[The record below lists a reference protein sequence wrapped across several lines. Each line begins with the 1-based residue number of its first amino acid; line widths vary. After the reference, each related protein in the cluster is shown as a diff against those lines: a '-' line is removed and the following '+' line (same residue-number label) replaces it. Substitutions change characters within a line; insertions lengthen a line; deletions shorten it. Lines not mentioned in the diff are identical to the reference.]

1 MSSITIGPNDSNPS
15 GFSPAPPPPPPPPV
29 PGQMPTM
36 RINTE
41 SQMSKRPNTY
51 NNDAYEPPAAI
62 QNAMMT
68 KDKKPFTYTP
78 GMGGKLD
85 LSQIRSPRM
94 ARRVA
99 KNANDEGIEGPPKSP
114 LANEQ
119 TRPAQVT
126 PPAAAN
132 LFVQPQVA
140 VPVFPTSVSPTTRPV
155 PRNIIV
161 PEKIEVRPIKIEQKS
176 SQPTSPDTPTTPIQV
191 TLAKAPTPWLQQKS
205 KPAEELPEW
214 AKRPTNGSGQESPT
228 SPVLPASINVQA
240 VPVQVS
246 GQRVQAKPVGANERV
261 IPVRIEDRPSVFT
274 VKNEQGHHQFKQTP
288 HQQRWGNSQQNLPQ
302 NTTAKITVAPP
313 KPQLTSPGTYIVP
326 IAVEGAHDIQ
336 PNYDYQSSP
345 VNAVRSQGR
354 NIQEIGPG
362 APVQSRSFR
371 VLQKLTDTDDDID
384 SEQLRKLQ
392 LTEDDKVL
400 MNKFKEQ
407 VDGDTYLH
415 QEEDPRY
422 RGAAIPSR
430 AFRYLQNMTDSN
442 EVPINTNDESPQI
455 QSNLP
460 PSEQQAPEPK
470 IYTGSAIPSRSF
482 RILQAMTT
490 PDSLAIGTQE
500 LPAELPGQVTS
511 NITLGNNHQGIFIPH
526 YSQPIY
532 WAYYPLAYSAG
543 QSLEYRPYQQQEYC
557 CPNQFQRH
565 NISGHFNPCNGNVGY
580 YQNNGLPLYVVAGDR
595 IYDGPSGH
603 YEASVAQ
610 DSQQEVSSD
619 DSSHNLKEIKPRMLF
634 VEGPSH
640 EILKASDHL
649 KQTGA
654 SSDDSSHALIG
665 IKPRMLFSEGPSH
678 EILKPSDHLKQT
690 GVISDDSSHNPT
702 GIKPRMPFSE
712 GPSHEIL
719 KPTDHLNQTGVIS
732 DDSSHNP
739 TEIKPRMLFV
749 DGPSHETLKPTD
761 HLKQT
766 GVISDDFNQKL
777 MTMQPRMLFVEGPSH
792 ETLKPTDHLKQTGV
806 IPDNSSHNP
815 AGIKPRMLFPDGPS
829 HETSKP
835 IDHLKQTGV
844 IPDDSSH
851 NLTGIKPRILFSE
864 GPSHEILKPTD
875 HLNQTGV
882 ISDDSSHNP
891 TGMQP
896 RMLFAESPS
905 HEILKPTDHL
915 NQTRVIPDDFNQ
927 KLMTM
932 RPRMLFVE
940 DPSHETLKPTNH
952 LKQTG
957 VIPDDSSPKS
967 TATQLRMPF
976 ADDPNSNQPKTTDI
990 SSNHPSHS
998 SVSNQPTAFVD
1009 NPSHCNP
1016 PKDLDRPSNAM
1027 LKRPKDHF
1035 KHPKTPDASSH
1046 DLPPAI
1052 LTDGPSNYETL
1063 KQPRTVSVNLPSP
1076 SSITSPE
1083 NSGNLTPGP
1092 VNVFQGMNTSSY
1104 QASSD
1109 FSMNILHEDLDSS
1122 DSSSSANNIDDGIEA
1137 LGTSTSDSDS
1147 DSYLAY
1153 STGLN
1158 PSPVCEE
1165 TKLPDCEIAHQVEGP
1180 TINVSLPLKV
1190 SKPTELTDEIHVDF
1204 TLTRPKSWCQD
1215 GSNRSYG
1222 QAKEETDDDDSG
1234 VTSQSDLSRIISEVD
1249 TDSESGPKQKKINSY
1264 KRTQTH
1270 SRLFKLITDDSAFL
1284 EPHKL
1289 SRQLNDREIN
1299 SIKKSFKF
1307 TDFKSRATGAP
1318 PELTLR
1324 NFGRPLSLQINRK
1337 DEFYRKFIIKE
1348 SNISDNFVVKNNKFN
1363 LKPNVLCPRIK
1374 SFKSIN
1380 KLKDN

>member
-41 SQMSKRPNTY
+41 NQMSKRPNTY

-126 PPAAAN
+126 PPATAN

-140 VPVFPTSVSPTTRPV
+140 VPVFPTSVSPTTRPLS
-155 PRNIIV
+155 RNINV
-161 PEKIEVRPIKIEQKS
+161 PEKIEVRPIKIDQKS

-228 SPVLPASINVQA
+228 SPVLPSSINVQA

-261 IPVRIEDRPSVFT
+261 IPVQIEDRPSVFA

-326 IAVEGAHDIQ
+326 IAVEGAHDVQ

-371 VLQKLTDTDDDID
+371 VLQKLTDTDDDVD

-442 EVPINTNDESPQI
+442 EVPININAPRAINSALKRQNRNSRSFDESPQI

-490 PDSLAIGTQE
+490 PDSLASTQD

-511 NITLGNNHQGIFIPH
+511 NITLGNNHQGIFLPH

-543 QSLEYRPYQQQEYC
+543 HSIEYRPYQQQEYC
-557 CPNQFQRH
+557 CPNQFQH
-565 NISGHFNPCNGNVGY
+565 HFNPSNGNVGY
-580 YQNNGLPLYVVAGDR
+580 YQNNGLPMYVLAENR

-603 YEASVAQ
+603 YEASVPQ
-610 DSQQEVSSD
+610 DSQQDVNSV
-619 DSSHNLKEIKPRMLF
+619 DSNHNLTE
-634 VEGPSH
+634 
-640 EILKASDHL
+640 
-649 KQTGA
+649 T
-654 SSDDSSHALIG
+654 
-665 IKPRMLFSEGPSH
+665 KPRMLFSEGPSH
-678 EILKPSDHLKQT
+678 E
-690 GVISDDSSHNPT
+690 
-702 GIKPRMPFSE
+702 
-712 GPSHEIL
+712 
-719 KPTDHLNQTGVIS
+719 
-732 DDSSHNP
+732 
-739 TEIKPRMLFV
+739 
-749 DGPSHETLKPTD
+749 TLKPTD
-761 HLKQT
+761 LNQA
-766 GVISDDFNQKL
+766 GVNSDDFNHKI
-777 MTMQPRMLFVEGPSH
+777 MTMQPRMLLV
-792 ETLKPTDHLKQTGV
+792 
-806 IPDNSSHNP
+806 
-815 AGIKPRMLFPDGPS
+815 DGPS
-829 HETSKP
+829 Q
-835 IDHLKQTGV
+835 D
-844 IPDDSSH
+844 
-851 NLTGIKPRILFSE
+851 
-864 GPSHEILKPTD
+864 ILKP
-875 HLNQTGV
+875 V
-882 ISDDSSHNP
+882 
-891 TGMQP
+891 
-896 RMLFAESPS
+896 
-905 HEILKPTDHL
+905 
-915 NQTRVIPDDFNQ
+915 
-927 KLMTM
+927 
-932 RPRMLFVE
+932 
-940 DPSHETLKPTNH
+940 NH

-957 VIPDDSSPKS
+957 VIPDDSSQKLMTMQPKMLFAEGPNRETSKPDHLNHAGVNADDSSHNLIETKPRMLFSEGPSHETLKPTDLNQAGVNSDDFNHKIMTMQPRMLLVDGPSQDILKPVNHLKQTGVIPDDSSQKLMTMQPKMLFAEGPSHETWKSDHLNQAGVNADDSSPKS
-967 TATQLRMPF
+967 PTQLRMPF
-976 ADDPNSNQPKTTDI
+976 ADPNSNQPKITDI
-990 SSNHPSHS
+990 SSNRPNHNSI
-998 SVSNQPTAFVD
+998 SNQPTSFVD
-1009 NPSHCNP
+1009 NPNCNL
-1016 PKDLDRPSNAM
+1016 PKDLDDHSYQVDLANRPSNAM
-1027 LKRPKDHF
+1027 LKRPKDRF

-1046 DLPPAI
+1046 DSSPAI
-1052 LTDGPSNYETL
+1052 LTDSPINYETM
-1063 KQPRTVSVNLPSP
+1063 KQPRTDSINPSP
-1076 SSITSPE
+1076 SSITSLE

-1092 VNVFQGMNTSSY
+1092 INVFQGLSTSY
-1104 QASSD
+1104 QASND

-1158 PSPVCEE
+1158 PSPIREE
-1165 TKLPDCEIAHQVEGP
+1165 AKAPEHENIQQEGP
-1180 TINVSLPLKV
+1180 TINVRIPLKV
-1190 SKPTELTDEIHVDF
+1190 PKPVDEIHVDF
-1204 TLTRPKSWCQD
+1204 TVTRPKSWCQD
-1215 GSNRSYG
+1215 GNRPYG

-1249 TDSESGPKQKKINSY
+1249 TDSESGTKQKKINSY

-1270 SRLFKLITDDSAFL
+1270 SRLFKLITDDSSFL

-1289 SRQLNDREIN
+1289 SRLNDREIN
-1299 SIKKSFKF
+1299 SIKKSLKF

-1318 PELTLR
+1318 SEVTLR
-1324 NFGRPLSLQINRK
+1324 NFGRPLSLQINLNRK
-1337 DEFYRKFIIKE
+1337 DEFYRKFIKE
-1348 SNISDNFVVKNNKFN
+1348 TNISDNFKFN